1 MTWLFP
7 LYLLGAGAVIAPI
20 LLHLRRRPPQ
30 NRVEFSSLMFLEASE
45 KLPVRN
51 RRIENWLLLALR
63 CLAILLLAGMFARP
77 WWSSAS
83 AMPKADG
90 TRWIVLVDSSAS
102 MRRGDMWDRAVTEAH
117 KVVADT
123 AAVDQVAV
131 GVFDRSVRM
140 LWSFDEDQRAVG
152 ARAAGVSQRLATV
165 KPGWSGTKLGAALVE
180 AVSWAGARDS
190 LAGGGKRS
198 TRLVVISDL
207 QEGASIEELS
217 TAVWPSEMTVEFRR
231 IEAPDLNNFS
241 VQLAANVEESTEDE
255 NATKALPKRGDR
267 VRVSNARASSVTDL
281 ELHWQ
286 SRPNEL
292 SQGYLP
298 AGTSRV
304 MSLATRA
311 ETDGP
316 GVLVLSGDAWDFDNR
331 VFVAPPQPLKVRLV
345 FLGDAKSRDEAAAP
359 LFFLARVLQ
368 PTPNLTPELTI
379 TESLDASSLA
389 GVQVA
394 FVLSSSAAE
403 VNAPEVRS
411 WIANGGLCV
420 WVMDEAKNAESFSA
434 LWPRGEVALTEA
446 AESDDYRLLGELNA
460 QHPLLHPFDDARLRD
475 LTKVRFWHHR
485 VLKWAEKGAGNEPEV
500 LAKFDNNDPALVTAS
515 IGKGTLL
522 ALTAGWH
529 PRDSQLALSTKFV
542 PLIFGWL
549 EAAGYAHQEQQR
561 LVVGDELPL
570 GKAAVAAVLAPDG
583 TNVVLGA
590 DGRVVAEQIG
600 FYKVRSADG
609 AELVHAV
616 NLPPEEG
623 RVMPLEESRL
633 RDAGVPMIDAR
644 KSEVGPVGAEESQRL
659 AATEQEA
666 QQRVWWWILIG
677 LLAVLVAETW
687 VAGRRTPITAS

>member
-30 NRVEFSSLMFLEASE
+30 DRVEFSSLMFLDASE
-45 KLPVRN
+45 RLPVRN

-90 TRWIVLVDSSAS
+90 SRWIVLVDSSAS
-102 MRRGDMWDRAVTEAH
+102 MRRGDMWDRAVAVAR
-117 KVVADT
+117 KIVADA

-131 GVFDRSVRM
+131 GVFDRSVQM
-140 LWSFDEDQRAVG
+140 LWSFDEDQRAVS
-152 ARAAGVSQRLATV
+152 ARAAGVSQRLTAV
-165 KPGWSGTKLGAALVE
+165 KPGWSGTKLGTAMME

-190 LAGGGKRS
+190 LAGGGKRA

-207 QEGASIEELS
+207 QEGASLEELS
-217 TAVWPSEMTVEFRR
+217 TAVWPRELTVEFRR

-241 VQLAANVEESTEDE
+241 VQLAATVDE
-255 NATKALPKRGDR
+255 NVDDEAATKVVLKRGDR
-267 VRVSNARASSVTDL
+267 VRVSNARGSSVTDL
-281 ELHWQ
+281 ALHWQ

-304 MSLATRA
+304 MAVAARA

-316 GVLVLSGDAWDFDNR
+316 GVLVLSGDTWDFDNR
-331 VFVAPPQPLKVRLV
+331 VFVAPPQPLNVRLTYV
-345 FLGDAKSRDEAAAP
+345 GEAKTRDEAASP
-359 LFFLARVLQ
+359 LFFLSRVLQ
-368 PTPNLTPELTI
+368 PTPSLTPELI
-379 TESLDASSLA
+379 VTESLDASSLA

-394 FVLSSSAAE
+394 FVPNSSAAK
-403 VNAPEVRS
+403 VNAADVKA
-411 WIANGGLCV
+411 WISKGGLLV
-420 WVMDEAKNAESFSA
+420 WVMDDAKSSAAFPA
-434 LWPRGEVALTEA
+434 LWPRGDVVLTEA

-485 VLKWAEKGAGNEPEV
+485 AMKWSDKGEGSAPEV
-500 LAKFDNNDPALVTAS
+500 LASFDNQDPAMVAAS
-515 IGKGTLL
+515 IGNGTLL
-522 ALTAGWH
+522 VLTAGWH

-542 PLIFGWL
+542 PLVFGWL

-561 LVVGDELPL
+561 LVVGDALPL
-570 GKAAVAAVLAPDG
+570 GKTAVTAVVAPDG
-583 TNVVLGA
+583 ATVVPAA
-590 DGRVVAEQIG
+590 DGSVVTEQIG

-609 AELVHAV
+609 AEHVHAV

-623 RVMPLEESRL
+623 RVMPLEDARL
-633 RDAGVPMIDAR
+633 RDAGVPM
-644 KSEVGPVGAEESQRL
+644 VGAAAQESLPVGAEESQRL

-687 VAGRRTPITAS
+687 VAGRRTPMTTT